1 MPGALVAAWLALA
14 GVVTA
19 VWPRVATQR
28 ARRGW
33 ILLLALVFALVLQL
47 VVATVPDDAFVTFRY
62 ARNMAEGYGA
72 VYTIGE
78 RTQGVPNFL
87 WLVLVTL
94 PRALFGADIVGGA
107 VGLGIACA
115 LGCVVL
121 AYLLAKRFAGGAG
134 VVAALL
140 TAGAS
145 ILAARGLAGTE
156 TALFVLLVLA
166 VCLALVTGHPL
177 VAGVLAALAVMTRS
191 DGAVLA
197 LLGEAWL
204 VTAAVRRRSSWWGP
218 AGYLLGALVF
228 LVPWWAWEATYY
240 GHARAGWPASAHLP
254 YGFLLCA
261 VAAVGAAVVSARL
274 GVRHDR
280 PSPRPRRSLAERRV
294 VPVVAL
300 ALCAVSVP
308 VAVAAQ
314 QVVHL
319 DRERLA
325 QTTEIGRWLGDRL
338 PAGSTIDT
346 FGSAALAYRAGSRMM
361 ITGITGITASEP
373 ADAYAPVAIFGL
385 PVLAAPLAWYSPE
398 QDCGIAEKYAQR
410 YEVATFQRT
419 GLGWL
424 TLYLRTDSESRLLT
438 QLMSD
443 QRLTYVPCP

>member
-19 VWPRVATQR
+19 AWPRVATER

-33 ILLLALVFALVLQL
+33 ILFLALVFALVLQL

-78 RTQGVPNFL
+78 RTQGLPNFL

-94 PRALFGADIVGGA
+94 PRALFGADVVAGA
-107 VGLGIACA
+107 VMLGIACA
-115 LGCVVL
+115 LGCVVV
-121 AYLLAKRFAGGAG
+121 AYLLAKRVTNNAGI
-134 VVAALL
+134 VAALL

-145 ILAARGLAGTE
+145 LLAAHGLAGTE
-156 TALFVLLVLA
+156 TPLFVLLVLA
-166 VCLALVTGHPL
+166 GCLALVTGHPL

-191 DGAVLA
+191 DGVVFA
-197 LLGEAWL
+197 LLGEVWL
-204 VTAAVRRRSSWWGP
+204 LTAAVRRRSSWWGP

-240 GHARAGWPASAHLP
+240 GHARSGWPASSHLP

-261 VAAVGAAVVSARL
+261 LAAVGAAVVCGRTSAH
-274 GVRHDR
+274 GGR
-280 PSPRPRRSLAERRV
+280 PSPRPRRRLAERRV
-294 VPVVAL
+294 VAVVAL
-300 ALCAVSVP
+300 VLCAVSVP
-308 VAVAAQ
+308 AAFAAQ
-314 QVVHL
+314 HVVHV
-319 DRERLA
+319 DRQRMA
-325 QTTEIGRWLGDRL
+325 QTTEIGHWLRDRL
-338 PAGSTIDT
+338 PSGSNIDT
-346 FGSAALAYRAGSRMM
+346 FGNAALAYRAGPRMM
-361 ITGITGITASEP
+361 ITGVTGP
-373 ADAYAPVAIFGL
+373 APEDEYAPVALFGL
-385 PVLAAPLAWYSPE
+385 PVLAAPLAWYSPA
-398 QDCGIAEKYAQR
+398 QDCGIADKYAQR

-424 TLYLRTDSESRLLT
+424 TLYLRADSESRLLS
-438 QLMSD
+438 QLAAD